1 MGIYSLTKVNMRRHS
16 KRRTHK
22 KRRGGASFYGP
33 TGVIAPGAIEWSA
46 GSEMM
51 GYSADQINA
60 GAQVPRGGRR
70 RRHKS
75 RHRKSRRKTRRGG
88 GKFGGVSAS
97 FIGTGERG
105 VANYDGISTRVG
117 PYNNAK
123 VSTEG
128 KFNNFGA
135 QPQSGFGS
143 FNIFPK

>member
-1 MGIYSLTKVNMRRHS
+1 MKRHS
-16 KRRTHK
+16 KRRTHR

-33 TGVIAPGAIEWSA
+33 SGVIGPGALEWSA

-60 GAQVPRGGRR
+60 GAQVHRGGRKR
-70 RRHKS
+70 
-75 RHRKSRRKTRRGG
+75 RHRKTRHRKTRRGG
-88 GKFGGVSAS
+88 GKFGGVAAS
-97 FIGTGERG
+97 FNGTGSRG
-105 VANYDGISTRVG
+105 IANYDGISTRVG

-135 QPQSGFGS
+135 QPKSGFDS